1 MVMDREKAIALNK
14 LTAVMTLL
22 NERTTL
28 FQNNQFKNGDKES
41 KNLQVL
47 ADDIYQIIL
56 GDHKEDKANG
66 DAPDKD

>member
-1 MVMDREKAIALNK
+1 MDQKKAIALNK

-56 GDHKEDKANG
+56 GDHKEDKPNG
-66 DAPDKD
+66 NAPDED

>member
-1 MVMDREKAIALNK
+1 MEREKAIALNK

-66 DAPDKD
+66 YAPDKD